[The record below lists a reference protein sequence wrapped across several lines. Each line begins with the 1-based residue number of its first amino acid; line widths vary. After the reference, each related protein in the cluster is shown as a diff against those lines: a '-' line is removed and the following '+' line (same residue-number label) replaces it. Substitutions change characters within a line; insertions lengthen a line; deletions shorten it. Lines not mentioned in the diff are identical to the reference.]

1 MQKHGLTLGV
11 NRKERSSMDIMAM
24 MVIRSPPVVGPF
36 RKVNGTISGAGK
48 GVFLVLFSVFFG
60 SQLSSCFT

>member
-24 MVIRSPPVVGPF
+24 MVRPGHPRLLDPF
-36 RKVNGTISGAGK
+36 ER
-48 GVFLVLFSVFFG
+48 
-60 SQLSSCFT
+60 

>member
-24 MVIRSPPVVGPF
+24 MVIRSPRLLDPF
-36 RKVNGTISGAGK
+36 ER
-48 GVFLVLFSVFFG
+48 
-60 SQLSSCFT
+60 